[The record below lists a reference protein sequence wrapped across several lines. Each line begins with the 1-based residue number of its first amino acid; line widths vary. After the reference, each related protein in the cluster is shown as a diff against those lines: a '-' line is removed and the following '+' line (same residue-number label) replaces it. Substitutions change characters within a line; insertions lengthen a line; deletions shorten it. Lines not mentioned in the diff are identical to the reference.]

1 MPRVKRG
8 VAAHK
13 KHKKILQLAEGHR
26 GTRNRLFRPAH
37 ESVMRSLAY
46 MYRDRRN
53 RKRDMR
59 RLWITRINAAA
70 RMHGVSYSKLMHAI
84 HTANIEVDRK
94 ILAEMVVHAHDVR
107 VCVEQPADVAGLRL
121 GERARALV
129 DLVVARAG
137 AGADAAGPQQVE
149 VTVDVDAVT
158 AAPGVQAAVLAPP
171 H

>member
-37 ESVMRSLAY
+37 ASVMRSLAY

-94 ILAEMVVHAHDVR
+94 ILAEMAVHD
-107 VCVEQPADVAGLRL
+107 EVAFS
-121 GERARALV
+121 ALV
-129 DLVVARAG
+129 K
-137 AGADAAGPQQVE
+137 AALE
-149 VTVDVDAVT
+149 TV
-158 AAPGVQAAVLAPP
+158 Q
-171 H
+171 